1 MARLSEKGEST
12 FVILD
17 HEPLYASEDIDQICA
32 QHQISDTQRGALWR
46 LLEKAGHAYLDQR
59 RLSAAPTK
67 LARVRQDLR
76 LARQLAAQLAEMS
89 PDIEQLS
96 SDTPSIALSRAHL
109 SALRE
114 GERKAGPAGGARL
127 EDLRD
132 ALKWADSVYEAA
144 LDACGRQ
151 EEEPDEAW
159 RITLT
164 NFYTRELARSW
175 TGKAGADGEAFLH
188 SCRAPLERT
197 EGAAGPPINAFD
209 LASRA

>member
-1 MARLSEKGEST
+1 MARLSEKGQST

-17 HEPLYASEDIDQICA
+17 HEPLYASADIDQICVA
-32 QHQISDTQRGALWR
+32 HTISEVERGALWR
-46 LLEKAGHAYLDQR
+46 VLEEAGRAYLDQR
-59 RLSAAPTK
+59 RLSATPTK

-76 LARQLAAQLAEMS
+76 LARQLAAQLAELS
-89 PDIEQLS
+89 PDKDQLS
-96 SDTPSIALSRAHL
+96 TDTPSVALSRAHL

-132 ALKWADSVYEAA
+132 ALTWADTVFEAA
-144 LDACGRQ
+144 LESCGRQ
-151 EEEPDEAW
+151 DEDPDDAW

-175 TGKAGADGEAFLH
+175 TGQGAADGEAFLA
-188 SCRAPLERT
+188 SCRAPLDRN
-197 EGAAGPPINAFD
+197 EGAAGPAITAFN
-209 LASRA
+209 LESRS